1 MDDRTG
7 AEKNP
12 EKTARKVAKDLA
24 PADPAAIMDPRTWA
38 IHVTATGEIS
48 CGPMRSPT
56 KSDCSQDHGAWIPAS
71 VPPRSWSGEADFVHP
86 TSQSNRLAECLEGA
100 RVETVP
106 DAANFGLTSIYT

>member
-24 PADPAAIMDPRTWA
+24 PADPAAIMDPRMWA

-48 CGPMRSPT
+48 C
-56 KSDCSQDHGAWIPAS
+56 A
-71 VPPRSWSGEADFVHP
+71 

-106 DAANFGLTSIYT
+106 DAANFGPTSIYTEAMGFAVQRS